1 MTSLLE
7 IFAFWLYKTNRF
19 HVAVGLY
26 SNRSGKSK
34 CVKNICDTLICTL
47 CAIVLFLPYFDIIC
61 DLLN

>member
-26 SNRSGKSK
+26 SNRSEKSK
-34 CVKNICDTLICTL
+34 CVKNISDTLICTL